1 MLGFHPSYLS
11 KLHHFIPIQIV
22 LVVLTVYSC
31 CTNRHCDGCFVDHV
45 SNYSD
50 DLDTDELATF
60 LNSWEDASSDVG
72 PLSPS
77 KTYAS
82 EKFNS
87 VLDVSVGMPSEP
99 EPAPPPGPPP
109 MDIEAD
115 FTVGEMI
122 GIHP

>member
-1 MLGFHPSYLS
+1 M
-11 KLHHFIPIQIV
+11 
-22 LVVLTVYSC
+22 YSC
-31 CTNRHCDGCFVDHV
+31 CTNRHCDGYFADHV

-60 LNSWEDASSDVG
+60 LNSWEDASSDAG
-72 PLSPS
+72 PFSPS
-77 KTYAS
+77 KSYAN
-82 EKFNS
+82 EKLNS

-99 EPAPPPGPPP
+99 EPASPPGPPP

>member
-22 LVVLTVYSC
+22 LMLLTVYSC
-31 CTNRHCDGCFVDHV
+31 CTNRQCDGCFVDHV

-60 LNSWEDASSDVG
+60 LNSWEDASSDAG